1 MMCCSLRMFGYG
13 VLRGAEWDFSQ
24 GNFHGK
30 NFQAAIEE
38 NPKEFSEFI
47 DRKRIVNELRVNH
60 AERIDAEIAMKSSTS
75 MRS

>member
-1 MMCCSLRMFGYG
+1 MASTKGDSHRRKLRVFM
-13 VLRGAEWDFSQ
+13 
-24 GNFHGK
+24 
-30 NFQAAIEE
+30 AAIEE